1 MKRSLQWRLSLMLGG
16 TVLATGLL
24 ATAVTFFIAYSE
36 AREFQDHTL
45 RQLAVLIDRNVS
57 PLSQQD
63 KVLGPAHAEENL
75 SDPEERIQVYHIPL
89 SVPDKLFATSL
100 VQGIQNLDTLD
111 GRLRCYVMKDK
122 GGNLLA
128 VTQPTEIRDEL
139 ALESALHVFT
149 PMMLLLPLMTWLITL
164 IVRRELK
171 PVKKLAHYLDKQP
184 ANQPRSLPDWGVPA
198 EIAPFVQ
205 ALNRHIDRVNTLLAQ
220 QRRFIADAAHELRSP
235 LTALSLQIQNVESAG
250 SPEAMTRRL
259 QPLKSG
265 IERAIKLTEQLLN
278 LARVQSGD
286 AEYGKINVSILMRRL
301 IEEYL
306 PMAETKHIDLGLDE
320 ETELNVFASEK
331 NIHLIMKNGLENG
344 LKYTPVGGMVT
355 IRLYSRNNKAYCE
368 VVDNGPGI
376 DESVREQLFE
386 PFFRPPGGEAEG
398 NGLGLA
404 IAREAAAR
412 QGGEIELI
420 ANKDKPGLTF
430 RYSQTLNRN
439 PPS

>member
-1 MKRSLQWRLSLMLGG
+1 MLGG
-16 TVLATGLL
+16 TVLAIGLL
-24 ATAVTFFIAYSE
+24 ATAVTFFVAYSE

-45 RQLAVLIDRNVS
+45 RQLAVLIDHNVR
-57 PLSQQD
+57 PLSQHD
-63 KVLGPAHAEENL
+63 KVLVPTRVEENL
-75 SDPEERIQVYHIPL
+75 SDPEERIQVYHIQQ
-89 SVPDKLFATSL
+89 SASGKLFTTSL
-100 VQGIQNLDTLD
+100 IQGIQNLDSPD
-111 GRLRCYVMKDK
+111 GRLRCYVRKDR

-139 ALESALHVFT
+139 ALESALHVFA
-149 PMMLLLPLMTWLITL
+149 PMMLLLPLMSWLITL

-171 PVKKLAHYLDKQP
+171 PVTKLAHYLDEQP
-184 ANQPRSLPDWGVPA
+184 AGQPRSLPDWGVPA
-198 EIAPFVQ
+198 EIDPFVQ
-205 ALNRHIDRVNTLLAQ
+205 ALNRLINRVNTLLTQ
-220 QRRFIADAAHELRSP
+220 QRRFVADAAHELRSP
-235 LTALSLQIQNVESAG
+235 LTALSLQIQNVESAE

-278 LARVQSGD
+278 LARVQAGE
-286 AEYGKINVSILMRRL
+286 AEYGKINVSILVRRL
-301 IEEYL
+301 LEEYL
-306 PMAETKHIDLGLDE
+306 PLAESKNIDLGLDE
-320 ETELNVFASEK
+320 ETELNLFASEK
-331 NIHLIMKNGLENG
+331 NIRLIIKNGLENG

-368 VVDNGPGI
+368 VEDNGPGI

-386 PFFRPPGGEAEG
+386 PFFRLPGGEAGG

-420 ANKDKPGLTF
+420 ANQDKPGLTF
-430 RYSQTLNRN
+430 RYSQTLSRN
-439 PPS
+439 SPS